1 MVKKNIGPKVN
12 IIKKIS
18 NDDRSYKISSSKIYK
33 KLNFMPKKT
42 IEDAVIDLV
51 KAFQNGDLQNTL
63 NSDKYF
69 NIKRMQKI
77 DLK

>member
-1 MVKKNIGPKVN
+1 
-12 IIKKIS
+12 
-18 NDDRSYKISSSKIYK
+18 
-33 KLNFMPKKT
+33 MPKKT